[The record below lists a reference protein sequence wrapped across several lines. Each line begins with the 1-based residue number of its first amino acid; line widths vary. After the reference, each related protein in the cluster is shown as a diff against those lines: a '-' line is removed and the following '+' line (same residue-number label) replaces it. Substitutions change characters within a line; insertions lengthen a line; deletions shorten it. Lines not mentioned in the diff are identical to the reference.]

1 MNPFLA
7 QKHAG
12 PRVSHLVIANLLEYP
27 HCHCMSDE
35 TMDVCVREPTLF
47 GQRCKCDGLGLAR
60 DGHELPDIELLDEV

>member
-27 HCHCMSDE
+27 HCHCMSEE
-35 TMDVCVREPTLF
+35 TAYVCLGEPTLF
-47 GQRCKCDGLGLAR
+47 SQRCKWDGLRLAG
-60 DGHELPDIELLDEV
+60 DGHELGNVELLDEV